1 MLFFVI
7 VHATEALTL
16 PPLTSLATPEALRAH
31 YFSSSASWLI
41 PGRVLVGRYPG
52 SCPSRPCDAATQR
65 NRLAVLREHV
75 CTFVSFQSE
84 LPPQDAIDLWPKD
97 GISAQS
103 NNAIQ
108 PQTEKFQRY
117 YEDAGGI
124 FDEVCGPTT
133 FLHFGIPDRSVA
145 PSLEALD
152 AAVFDLRR
160 RVLNGDRLY
169 LHCWGGRGRT
179 GLVSACLLGALYD
192 ELVDAN
198 EALERVQS
206 YYRLREKGAPRPRL
220 KSRRSRYAIGI
231 DGSKEV
237 KCGWQEDDQHEARS
251 EVRSEVRF
259 KPTD

>member
-1 MLFFVI
+1 MLLSI
-7 VHATEALTL
+7 ILRSAEALTL
-16 PPLTSLATPEALRAH
+16 PPLTSLATPEALHVH

-41 PGRVLVGRYPG
+41 PGRVLIGRYPG

-75 CTFVSFQSE
+75 CTFVSLQSE
-84 LPPQDAIDLWPKD
+84 LPPQDAIDLWPLG

-108 PQTEKFQRY
+108 PQTKKFQRY

-124 FDEVCGPTT
+124 FDEVRGPTT

-152 AAVFDLRR
+152 AAVYDLRR
-160 RVLNGDRLY
+160 RVLDGDRLY

-179 GLVSACLLGALYD
+179 GLVAACLLGALYD
-192 ELVDAN
+192 ELVDAD

-206 YYRLREKGAPRPRL
+206 YYRLREKGGFSPETEEQKEQVRDWYRWVKGGQVRVA
-220 KSRRSRYAIGI
+220 KRRGPA
-231 DGSKEV
+231 
-237 KCGWQEDDQHEARS
+237 A
-251 EVRSEVRF
+251 
-259 KPTD
+259 